1 MLPALLLPLLGIA
14 EKVID
19 RVVPDKAAAEKA
31 KLEMAMALQSQEF
44 QVDLAQIEVNKIE
57 AAHPGIF
64 KGGWRPAAGWAAVFM
79 GLIYPAV
86 RVLLPWGL
94 KVAGVDEVP
103 ELPPLDTGEAL
114 VVLGSLL
121 GVGTM
126 RHRERL
132 AGKG

>member
-1 MLPALLLPLLGIA
+1 MLPAILLPLLGIA

-19 RVVPDKAAAEKA
+19 RVVPDKAAADKA
-31 KLEMAMALQSQEF
+31 KLEMAVALQSQEF

-57 AAHPGIF
+57 AAQPSIF
-64 KGGWRPAAGWAAVFM
+64 KGGWRPMAGWSAVFM
-79 GLIYPAV
+79 GLVYPAV

-94 KVAGVDEVP
+94 KVAGVDNVP
-103 ELPPLDTGEAL
+103 DLPALDTGEAL

-126 RHRERL
+126 RHRERI
-132 AGKG
+132 AGKA